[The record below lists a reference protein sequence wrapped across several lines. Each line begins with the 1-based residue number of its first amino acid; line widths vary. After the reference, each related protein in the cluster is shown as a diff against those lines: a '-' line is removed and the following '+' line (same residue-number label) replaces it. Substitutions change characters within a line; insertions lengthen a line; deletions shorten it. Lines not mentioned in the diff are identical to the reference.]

1 MEPRYHCDQEMEY
14 LGLKEKEHWFECIQC
29 NVREST
35 LDPEKP
41 TTPLER
47 PRKSLREYGT
57 ETIIGKS
64 IYHN

>member
-14 LGLKEKEHWFECIQC
+14 LGLKDKEHWFECKQC
-29 NVREST
+29 NVREVT
-35 LDPEKP
+35 LDPDKP
-41 TTPLER
+41 TTPFER

-57 ETIIGKS
+57 ATVIGKN

>member
-1 MEPRYHCDQEMEY
+1 MEPRYHCNEEMEY

-29 NVREST
+29 NAREST

-57 ETIIGKS
+57 ETVIGKN
-64 IYHN
+64 IYHH

>member
-14 LGLKEKEHWFECIQC
+14 LGIKDEEHWFECKQC
-29 NVREST
+29 SAREAT

-41 TTPLER
+41 TTPIEKSH
-47 PRKSLREYGT
+47 KSLREYGNAT
-57 ETIIGKS
+57 VIGKN